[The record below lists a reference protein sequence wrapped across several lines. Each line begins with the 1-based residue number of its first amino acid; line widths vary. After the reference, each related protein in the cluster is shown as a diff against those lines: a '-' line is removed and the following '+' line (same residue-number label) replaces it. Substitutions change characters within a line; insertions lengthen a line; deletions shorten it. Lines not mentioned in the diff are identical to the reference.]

1 MSVTAGRSSGSSD
14 MDRAVAHLAN
24 ALRRFRL
31 ASPAWPRSEV
41 LARAEAGAQALLN
54 ILTDELVPD
63 LRVSARGRFGRAYTA
78 IQWRRK
84 FYYAQR
90 KLKFL
95 QQKESQLRSGRFLGK
110 RWIVT
115 AGLSD
120 PRASV
125 RSVAAWCRD
134 FAVDEHFPV
143 SYGSVSQV
151 RDAFG
156 EILLKINRQDMAS
169 YADGLTDGFLLVR
182 HLHDEATM
190 RLRSDLPAVPAA
202 AGAFRGR
209 SSKIQN
215 SVVTLHRN
223 VADAALPVL
232 VELQPL
238 GRKDAPTMATA
249 LRAVIDTVVA
259 AVGASQQAR
268 SARIIHCLV
277 GDGIFTN
284 AAAAQLLW
292 SWASAAP
299 VAPQYRLLVFT
310 CSTHAANLVVR
321 SAITQDEH
329 TRTGDV
335 DSHPL
340 VATCVR
346 FFKYLMPEYASEF
359 VKNLRAHVDST
370 LQVLPKAPGAA
381 TLKQW
386 DGLQELYGKGV
397 IPDRLRALLNGDPGT
412 LEHWCGGRSSGSV
425 ADQGRDALVSEIT
438 LELERSCLRSEERP
452 VTTRFWL
459 FEGCVQT
466 LFRWKLF
473 NLPAADVL
481 QTGVKKHR
489 ATSHK
494 RIMRVR
500 GYLEAPG
507 THFQLA
513 VACVCLRLT
522 SLVTSITGQK
532 NRGRSSGSP
541 ETGHEDRHPLLVRLA
556 RGDVSA
562 RASAELGSIFKA
574 LHHDATLTPRL
585 GKVITR
591 LLTTAAHVLLRFS
604 QYAAYPTRV
613 VLMAQK
619 YNPDGYYQEVLRFLY
634 TDERL
639 LDTGYSLPLRR
650 EAWVG
655 GRSSGSAASSSS
667 SPSGAQA
674 DAIQHLLS
682 PHVQEEL
689 ATIAMAIET
698 STLDVERKHNYDR
711 RSEAP
716 RVTSVAKASRDAFV
730 RHWRTE
736 ARKAV
741 PGPTQKPGRFM
752 SARAVAME
760 QCPELFPQAKGK
772 LKWESRKK
780 KKQRRL
786 RHGRPSGSTA
796 YADLMEERG
805 PEFRHEARLRRACA
819 RVEAA
824 SSVVSWPRTTVSWVD
839 WLEREEKTY
848 DEAIQA
854 VRAGARRA
862 INVRVVASPHVPQ
875 KDPAVRVQPKT
886 KATLPAWAPK
896 LSDGWFALRL
906 GTSRIVIFAARCAGY
921 MAAFV
926 PPETPGRGFA
936 VPASLRLDTVLG
948 LLEDVLPAKYYHP
961 DVEVLRLVVACEH
974 KDNCFWIQPFQ
985 AIPALPSRGVPRHAA
1000 DEEDSASAGR
1010 SSGSDADCGKVSDLS
1025 ASDKEKLSLCSTD
1038 DSAAEVEPEHSEDK
1052 NDADAEASDSDDSHM
1067 RGPRAAAHTHTA
1079 WQNDHFCVDGQ
1090 PEFLR
1095 RPNAHPGPLDG

>member
-31 ASPAWPRSEV
+31 ASPTWPRSEV

-63 LRVSARGRFGRAYTA
+63 LRISARGRFGRADTVM
-78 IQWRRK
+78 QWRRK
-84 FYYAQR
+84 FHYTQR
-90 KLKFL
+90 KLKVL
-95 QQKESQLRSGRFLGK
+95 QQKVSQLRSGKFLGK

-120 PRASV
+120 PRTSV

-134 FAVDEHFPV
+134 FAVDEQFPV

-151 RDAFG
+151 RDTFA

-202 AGAFRGR
+202 AGALFRGR
-209 SSKIQN
+209 SSKVQN

-232 VELQPL
+232 LELQPL

-249 LRAVIDTVVA
+249 LRAVVDTVVA
-259 AVGASQQAR
+259 AVGASQQGR
-268 SARIIHCLV
+268 VARIIHCLV

-299 VAPQYRLLVFT
+299 VAPQYRLLMFT

-346 FFKYLMPEYASEF
+346 FFKYLMPDYASEF
-359 VKNLRAHVDST
+359 VRNLRAHVDST
-370 LQVLPKAPGAA
+370 LQVFPEAPGAA

-386 DGLQELYGKGV
+386 DGLQELYGKRL
-397 IPDRLRALLNGDPGT
+397 IPDRLRALLNGDPGK

-425 ADQGRDALVSEIT
+425 ADQGRDALVSEMT
-438 LELERSCLRSEERP
+438 LELERACLRSEERP

-473 NLPAADVL
+473 NLPATDVL
-481 QTGVKKHR
+481 QTGVKKQR

-513 VACVCLRLT
+513 VACLCLRLT

-541 ETGHEDRHPLLVRLA
+541 ETGHEDRHPLMVRLA

-562 RASAELGSIFKA
+562 RASAELVSIFKA
-574 LHHDATLTPRL
+574 LHNDATLTPCL

-604 QYAAYPTRV
+604 QYAEYPARV
-613 VLMAQK
+613 VLMARK
-619 YNPDGYYQEVLRFLY
+619 YNPDGYYQEVLRFLH

-655 GRSSGSAASSSS
+655 GRSSGSATSSSS
-667 SPSGAQA
+667 SSSGAQA

-716 RVTSVAKASRDAFV
+716 RVTSVAKASRDAFL

-741 PGPTQKPGRFM
+741 PGPTQKLGRFM
-752 SARAVAME
+752 NARAVAME

-772 LKWESRKK
+772 LKWESRPKD
-780 KKQRRL
+780 KQRRL
-786 RHGRPSGSTA
+786 RHGRSSGSTA

-805 PEFRHEARLRRACA
+805 AEFRREARLRRERAS
-819 RVEAA
+819 VEPA

-886 KATLPAWAPK
+886 KAALPAWASK

-906 GTSRIVIFAARCAGY
+906 RTSRIVIFAARCAGK

-926 PPETPGRGFA
+926 PALIPVRRWVRQGTVRPGHVG
-936 VPASLRLDTVLG
+936 G
-948 LLEDVLPAKYYHP
+948 
-961 DVEVLRLVVACEH
+961 
-974 KDNCFWIQPFQ
+974 
-985 AIPALPSRGVPRHAA
+985 G
-1000 DEEDSASAGR
+1000 
-1010 SSGSDADCGKVSDLS
+1010 
-1025 ASDKEKLSLCSTD
+1025 
-1038 DSAAEVEPEHSEDK
+1038 
-1052 NDADAEASDSDDSHM
+1052 
-1067 RGPRAAAHTHTA
+1067 
-1079 WQNDHFCVDGQ
+1079 
-1090 PEFLR
+1090 
-1095 RPNAHPGPLDG
+1095 